1 MVVAIA
7 PILDRQLM
15 LYKAAAA
22 NEAMPPPSPPTRSQA
37 EVDDS
42 PIKTPRPDVTIGIS
56 HDAVVQILHHTQG
69 LDRTRGRDFLNDLQQ
84 KTIYRE
90 NRRQRARTL
99 Q

>member
-37 EVDDS
+37 DDS
-42 PIKTPRPDVTIGIS
+42 PIKTQSYKFYIIRRVSTVSGGVIFLMTSSRRPYIE
-56 HDAVVQILHHTQG
+56 
-69 LDRTRGRDFLNDLQQ
+69 RTGDKESPYFAASQLKEPSKFDSPS
-84 KTIYRE
+84 
-90 NRRQRARTL
+90 
-99 Q
+99 